1 MKAHMK
7 NFAAQQLTKRQM
19 NHVYGGAVVVAC
31 DVLDL
36 NDKKIATVKGEGATF
51 NDVCLIAANNAP
63 GYNVT
68 NCKS

>member
-1 MKAHMK
+1 MKTNMK

-51 NDVCLIAANNAP
+51 NEAWLDEANNAS
-63 GYNVT
+63 GYKVA

>member
-1 MKAHMK
+1 MRTMKD
-7 NFAAQQLTKRQM
+7 FAAQQLSKMQM
-19 NHVYGGAVVVAC
+19 NAVRGGVTVVC

-51 NDVCLIAANNAP
+51 LEAWVDAANTAY
-63 GYNVT
+63 GYVVA